1 MKLEVRAKMRAHM
14 MLERD
19 WMKIEDDLIHSIM
32 MFEKEQEEE
41 EKERRFDWILKDSIY
56 FLILDIK
63 KEKS

>member
-1 MKLEVRAKMRAHM
+1 M

-41 EKERRFDWILKDSIY
+41 EKERRF
-56 FLILDIK
+56 
-63 KEKS
+63 